1 MTAFVVM
8 NPPTFAPPDAD
19 TDTDRPGHAW
29 LMEVVAAA
37 RQAARSLDEGRY
49 EDAVDRTLAAS
60 NAAGAALRVIL
71 AIEARK

>member
-1 MTAFVVM
+1 M

-19 TDTDRPGHAW
+19 TDRPGHAW
-29 LMEVVAAA
+29 LMEVISAA
-37 RQAARSLDEGRY
+37 REAARSLDEGRY
-49 EDAVDRTLAAS
+49 QDAVDRTLAAS